1 MLRTCSQ
8 SLTRTPWLNLTAS
21 EFFRGGPSRIVTDLF
36 PVANEN
42 LTGCEFF
49 RAPPGF
55 LRTCYSLTRTPWFNL
70 TASEFFRS
78 GPSRLGRTGYLPL
91 TGTPWFNLIACE
103 FFCGGPSRLV
113 ADLLPVANKN
123 PMAD

>member
-55 LRTCYSLTRTPWFNL
+55 LGTCYQSLTRTPRFDL
-70 TASEFFRS
+70 TVS
-78 GPSRLGRTGYLPL
+78 
-91 TGTPWFNLIACE
+91 E
-103 FFCGGPSRLV
+103 FFCGDPPLQHV
-113 ADLLPVANKN
+113 ADLFPVANEN
-123 PMAD
+123 PVV